1 MADNKE
7 PDYMAIVRNAEKQ
20 MLPSTDKK
28 FIQRVPDPKFVVQ
41 PKPKPEKPMS
51 KIHHFPKLS
60 ETEVLSLY
68 SENGLTPAKY
78 HASLVMIFERTTNR
92 FLSILR
98 EPNDWWFPSTWAFP
112 CGLIEQGETPK
123 QAAVRETFEETSLK
137 INEDDIQYIATYYD
151 STSDCIVHVHKTYIE
166 DVA

>member
-1 MADNKE
+1 MHE
-7 PDYMAIVRNAEKQ
+7 
-20 MLPSTDKK
+20 
-28 FIQRVPDPKFVVQ
+28 
-41 PKPKPEKPMS
+41 S
-51 KIHHFPKLS
+51 KHYNFPKLS

-98 EPNDWWFPSTWAFP
+98 EPNDYWFPSTWAFP
-112 CGLIEQGETPK
+112 CGLIEQGKTAK
-123 QAAVRETFEETSLK
+123 QAAARETFEETSLK
-137 INEDDIQYIATYYD
+137 INEDDIQYITTYYD

-166 DVA
+166 DVAKVTVSNEHSGFMWCDRKLLEKITSNEDLVSPNMKNILDWTL